1 MIGIIGAM
9 MPEIEHL
16 TNIMEEKT
24 EKQFGSLKFVSGKI
38 HNKDVVCTVC
48 GIGKVYA
55 AIAAQTM
62 ILFYKADMIIN
73 TGVAGGLNKTL
84 KIFDIAVAESV
95 VEYDMDTTAFG
106 DPLGFISGLDRVYL
120 KADREICNKL
130 LAAGKMLGLNCEKCV
145 IASGDKFVEDT
156 ALKKF
161 LNETFDASAC
171 EMEGAG
177 VGQTCLINNIPF
189 GIIRCISD
197 SSDSDHNDYNEFMKK
212 AAKNS
217 ADVMELF
224 IKNL

>member
-16 TNIMEEKT
+16 TNIMT
-24 EKQFGSLKFVSGKI
+24 EKKETVFGKLTFVCGKI
-38 HNKDVVCTVC
+38 HNKEVVCTVC

-62 ILFYKADMIIN
+62 IIHYHADMIIN
-73 TGVAGGLNKTL
+73 TGVAGGLTKSL
-84 KIFDIAVAESV
+84 KIFDIAIAQAV

-106 DPLGFISGLDRVYL
+106 DPLGFVSGLDTVEL
-120 KADREICNKL
+120 VSDKEIANKL
-130 LAAGKMLGLNCEKCV
+130 YESAKMLGLHCEKCT
-145 IASGDKFVEDT
+145 IASGDRFVEDINF
-156 ALKKF
+156 KKF
-161 LNETFDASAC
+161 LNEHFNASAC

-177 VGQTCLINNIPF
+177 IGQTCLINNVPF